1 MAAKYGVL
9 VAAMLVSAS
18 VSLIAGEQPTVSKT
32 NNVRVLLDSKCH
44 QGAQHLGTN
53 WPGTCQ
59 LCGHKGESPW
69 KGKRLAGLQSAL
81 ESNGYA
87 FEVSDITESN
97 LSTVSILVVAGRG
110 DPLMFSINEIEAI
123 RKFVQRGGSL
133 LLTANHQGLVAPQN
147 QLTKALGL
155 PVTFNQTTVGMDR
168 QKIELDADHPISTN
182 CKLGLKIRTSCTMT
196 LTRSPHATVIAS
208 YSDPA
213 LGVFAVA
220 VDRPEQAQQA
230 QSRTVL
236 MPSSG
241 HIASLDDSKTDLWG
255 SADNATWMLNIF
267 DWLAFRFFGT
277 FSGILTAA

>member
-1 MAAKYGVL
+1 
-9 VAAMLVSAS
+9 
-18 VSLIAGEQPTVSKT
+18 
-32 NNVRVLLDSKCH
+32 
-44 QGAQHLGTN
+44 
-53 WPGTCQ
+53 
-59 LCGHKGESPW
+59 
-69 KGKRLAGLQSAL
+69 
-81 ESNGYA
+81 
-87 FEVSDITESN
+87 
-97 LSTVSILVVAGRG
+97 
-110 DPLMFSINEIEAI
+110 MFSINEIEAI